1 MIDWRLFDFYE
12 LSAGLLYDLLKLRQD
27 VFIVEQKSIYPDL
40 DGLDEVCGH
49 LTGLDGERLAAY
61 LRIVPPDEKYEE
73 PSLGRIIVAV
83 DYRGNKIGY
92 ELVRKGLDFAEQRY
106 GKVPIRIE
114 AQAHLE
120 KFYTRLGFR
129 VMTEPF
135 DSDGILHIEMLRE

>member
-1 MIDWRLFDFYE
+1 MIDWRLSDFYE
-12 LSAGLLYDLLKLRQD
+12 LSPGLLYDLLKLRQD

-49 LTGLDGERLAAY
+49 LTGLDGEQLAAY
-61 LRIVPPDEKYEE
+61 LRIVPPGEKYKE
-73 PSLGRIIVAV
+73 PSLGRIIVAGG
-83 DYRGNKIGY
+83 YRGNKIGY
-92 ELVRKGLDFAEQRY
+92 ELVRKGLDFAEKSY

-120 KFYTRLGFR
+120 KFYSRLGFR

-135 DSDGILHIEMLRE
+135 DSDGIPHIEMLRE